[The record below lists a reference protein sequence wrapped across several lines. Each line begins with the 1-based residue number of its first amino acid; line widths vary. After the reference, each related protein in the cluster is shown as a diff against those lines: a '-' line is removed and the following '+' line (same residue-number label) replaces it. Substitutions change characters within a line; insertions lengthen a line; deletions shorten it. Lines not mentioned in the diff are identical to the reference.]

1 MLRLISRPLPRPPK
15 PRGFTLIEVM
25 VALVIMAVLA
35 GMAWRGVD
43 ALVHSKE
50 TAQASTDGTL
60 RLTAGMAQ
68 FEYDLSMLTDTGAV
82 GALQFD
88 GANLRMTRR
97 QQDGVQLVVWT
108 LQDGAW
114 QRWASPPATRIRALQ
129 DAWLRSQQW
138 SAIAPQAVA
147 VVPGVTAWQ
156 VYLFRGNA
164 WTNAQSS
171 ADTTTI
177 VDPPA
182 PPSGTASGGG
192 APGAASAGASAPEGA
207 ASAPRART
215 VTIGATGIRIVLS
228 MPRGD
233 ITREKLLPPGG
244 AGAAN

>member
-1 MLRLISRPLPRPPK
+1 MRTAACSRHRP

-50 TAQASTDGTL
+50 TAQAATDGTL

-88 GANLRMTRR
+88 GASLRMTRR

-114 QRWASPPATRIRALQ
+114 QRWASPPATRIRAIQ
-129 DAWLRSQQW
+129 EAWLRSQQW

-147 VVPGVTAWQ
+147 VVPGVTGWQ

-177 VDPPA
+177 VEPPPPPA
-182 PPSGTASGGG
+182 SGAASGGAG
-192 APGAASAGASAPEGA
+192 AVSGGASAPDGA
-207 ASAPRART
+207 ASAPRARV

-228 MPRGD
+228 LPQGD

-244 AGAAN
+244 TGVAN

>member
-1 MLRLISRPLPRPPK
+1 
-15 PRGFTLIEVM
+15 M

-50 TAQASTDGTL
+50 TAQASTDATL

-88 GANLRMTRR
+88 GASLRMTRR

-114 QRWASPPATRIRALQ
+114 QRWASPPATRIRAIQ
-129 DAWLRSQQW
+129 EAWLRSQQW

-147 VVPGVTAWQ
+147 VVPGVTGWQ

-177 VDPPA
+177 VEPPPPPA
-182 PPSGTASGGG
+182 SGAASGGAG
-192 APGAASAGASAPEGA
+192 AVSGGASAPDGA
-207 ASAPRART
+207 ASAPRARV

-228 MPRGD
+228 LPQGD

-244 AGAAN
+244 TGVAN